1 MYKENIIK
9 NLDVIVDHMQY
20 KQSSKFSEA
29 HREESEISE
38 FTRAYKTDYVAAR
51 ISTEHNYTE
60 LRANPDHP
68 YPTRQG
74 GQTPN
79 SYNEEATS
87 EQLNDEYFKELTFT
101 QSRSTNYETQEN
113 SGSLVSDNYWAI

>member
-1 MYKENIIK
+1 
-9 NLDVIVDHMQY
+9 MQY
-20 KQSSKFSEA
+20 KQQSEFGET

-38 FTRAYKTDYVAAR
+38 FTRAYKTDYVVAR

-74 GQTPN
+74 REPPN
-79 SYNEEATS
+79 FYNEEGTN
-87 EQLNDEYFKELTFT
+87 EQLNDEHLKELTFT
-101 QSRSTNYETQEN
+101 QSCNTNYETQEN
-113 SGSLVSDNYWAI
+113 SGSLVSDN